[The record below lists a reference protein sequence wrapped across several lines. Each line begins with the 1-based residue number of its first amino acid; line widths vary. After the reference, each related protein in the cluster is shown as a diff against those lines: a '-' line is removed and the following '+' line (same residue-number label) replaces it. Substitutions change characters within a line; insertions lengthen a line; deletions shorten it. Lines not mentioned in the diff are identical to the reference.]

1 MSTQRS
7 VSAANAG
14 AGVEHDVDSGVSIG
28 GRLRTLRQEHR
39 YSIRKLAQLA
49 GVSPSLISEVERER
63 VEPSISVLKRIA
75 TSLDVTLTYFFSEPV
90 ATEARVVRRDER
102 RALRESRDG
111 SGITFE
117 LLAPP
122 GAEVLEPIYGRYDV
136 GASMGPVSHDGE
148 EWGMVIRGR
157 LKVSLGDEVYF
168 LNEGDAI
175 QFPSSIPHR
184 IANAHDDVTEYVWIN
199 SEQSF

>member
-7 VSAANAG
+7 AVRTTASTSAAREPHTEVPIG
-14 AGVEHDVDSGVSIG
+14 A
-28 GRLRTLRQEHR
+28 RLRTLRQEHR
-39 YSIRKLAQLA
+39 YSIRKLAGLA
-49 GVSPSLISEVERER
+49 GVSPSLISEVERGR

-75 TSLDVTLTYFFSEPV
+75 TALDVALTYFFSDPMASES
-90 ATEARVVRRDER
+90 RVVRHDER
-102 RALRESRDG
+102 RILRESRDG

-117 LLAPP
+117 LLAPT
-122 GAEVLEPIYGRYDV
+122 GGEILEPIYGRYDV
-136 GASMGPVSHDGE
+136 GASMGPVTHDGE
-148 EWGMVIRGR
+148 EWGMVIKGR

-184 IANAHDDVTEYVWIN
+184 IANAHDGITEYVWIN